1 MPPASH
7 SELIN
12 WWAVL
17 ERDSWKGMCY
27 FFCVI
32 RAFVAIEIS
41 EDVRTALGEAQ
52 LRLKQ
57 SHPAVKVSWA
67 KIGNLHLTLQFLG
80 SIAESTVPRIAE
92 SLANAISTVS
102 VFDVPVAGV
111 GAFPDIDRPR
121 VLWIGCQDP
130 ARKLRTLAQSVQ
142 AALRTCGFQPEPV
155 PWVAHFT
162 LGRIRSPRP
171 DPALTGAL
179 DSLTN
184 EVFGTLR
191 VAEIHLF
198 ESQLQPD
205 GSVYTKRSSHSLP
218 PVA

>member
-1 MPPASH
+1 
-7 SELIN
+7 
-12 WWAVL
+12 
-17 ERDSWKGMCY
+17 MCY

-32 RAFVAIEIS
+32 RAFVAIEIP
-41 EDVRTALGEAQ
+41 EDVRVALGEAQ

-57 SHPAVKVSWA
+57 SHPKVKVSWA

-80 SIAESTVPRIAE
+80 SIEESAVPRI
-92 SLANAISTVS
+92 SQVLANAVATVP

-111 GAFPDIDRPR
+111 GAFPDRDRPR
-121 VLWIGCQDP
+121 VLWIGCPDSNG
-130 ARKLRTLAQSVQ
+130 KLRALAQAVQ

-162 LGRIRSPRP
+162 LGRIRAPRP
-171 DPALTGAL
+171 DLALTHAL

-184 EVFGTLR
+184 EVFGMLR

-198 ESQLQPD
+198 QSQLHPE
-205 GSVYTKRSSHSLP
+205 GSVYTQLSSHSLP
-218 PVA
+218 PAA

>member
-17 ERDSWKGMCY
+17 ERDSWQGMCY

-57 SHPAVKVSWA
+57 SHPAVKVS
-67 KIGNLHLTLQFLG
+67 
-80 SIAESTVPRIAE
+80 
-92 SLANAISTVS
+92 LANAVSTVS

-198 ESQLQPD
+198 QSQLQPD
-205 GSVYTKRSSHSLP
+205 GSVYTKRSSRSLP

>member
-1 MPPASH
+1 
-7 SELIN
+7 
-12 WWAVL
+12 
-17 ERDSWKGMCY
+17 MCY

-32 RAFVAIEIS
+32 RAFVAVEIS

-80 SIAESTVPRIAE
+80 EIEESVVPRISQ
-92 SLANAISTVS
+92 SLANAAAVVP

-121 VLWIGCQDP
+121 VLWIGCHDS
-130 ARKLRTLAQSVQ
+130 AGKLRALAGAVQ
-142 AALRTCGFQPEPV
+142 AALRTCGLRPEPV
-155 PWVAHFT
+155 PWVPHFT
-162 LGRIRSPRP
+162 LGRIRAPRP
-171 DPALTGAL
+171 DPALTQAL

-184 EVFGTLR
+184 ETFGPLR
-191 VAEIHLF
+191 VAEFHLF
-198 ESQLQPD
+198 QSQLQPD
-205 GSVYTKRSSHSLP
+205 GSVYTKLSSHKLSS
-218 PVA
+218 

>member
-1 MPPASH
+1 
-7 SELIN
+7 
-12 WWAVL
+12 
-17 ERDSWKGMCY
+17 MCY

-32 RAFVAIEIS
+32 RTFVAIEIP

-57 SHPAVKVSWA
+57 SRPQVKVSWA

-80 SIAESTVPRIAE
+80 AIEDAAVPRISQ
-92 SLANAISTVS
+92 SLVHAVAAVP
-102 VFDVPVAGV
+102 VFAVPVAGV
-111 GAFPDIDRPR
+111 GAFPDSDRPR
-121 VLWIGCQDP
+121 VLWIGCHDSSG
-130 ARKLRTLAQSVQ
+130 KLRALAQAVQ

-162 LGRIRSPRP
+162 LGRIRAPRP

-191 VAEIHLF
+191 VSEIHLF
-198 ESQLQPD
+198 QSQLHPD
-205 GSVYTKRSSHSLP
+205 GSVYTKLSSHSLP
-218 PVA
+218 PAA